1 MARSRTP
8 KFDASEVITNEI
20 IRIIERGV
28 LPWRKPWTAGGSSRP
43 LRVGGEPYQGVNN
56 FLLTMR
62 TVMAGHSSPFWMT
75 LPQANA
81 LDAKVRKSEKSAVVV
96 YYGQSRK
103 DAGGEDDHGD
113 NDDRSE
119 EARIFRFQ
127 KSYRVF
133 NACQIE
139 GLPDSFFPD
148 PEPMPEHPP
157 SDPIPHTQA
166 FFDAIDITT
175 VFTGTEAYYLPPVD
189 KVYMPSITRFHDPRN
204 FYGVWAHELA
214 HATKAP
220 HRLNRDFGFSKF
232 GNTSYA
238 RGDRRGIDL
247 GVFGAGA
254 WLHGPYARD
263 ECCLPAQL
271 VARSSVGQ
279 RCDLPPRRGCA
290 ACLRLPDRHIGDGQG
305 REQRRGRL
313 TTGRTEMPMSRKEPK
328 TLRVACFNDGRRK
341 IITFK
346 RGAYWWS
353 PSEGAYPLS
362 AALESIKEQGGW
374 IETIP
379 NPNYRP
385 KGLFG

>member
-1 MARSRTP
+1 MAHSRTP
-8 KFDASEVITNEI
+8 KFDACAVITNEI

-81 LDAKVRKSEKSAVVV
+81 LDAKVRKGEKSSVVV

-103 DAGGEDDHGD
+103 DAGDEHDRSDGDDH
-113 NDDRSE
+113 SE

-139 GLPDSFFPD
+139 GLPDSFYPD
-148 PEPMPEHPP
+148 PEPVPEHSP
-157 SDPIPHTQA
+157 SEPIPHMQA

-189 KVYMPSITRFHDPRN
+189 KVYMPSITRFQDPRN

-238 RGDRRGIDL
+238 REEIVAELTSVFL
-247 GVFGAGA
+247 GQTLGFTAHTLEMNAAYLHNWLRVLRSDKGAIFKHA
-254 WLHGPYARD
+254 AD
-263 ECCLPAQL
+263 AQRACDYL
-271 VARSSVGQ
+271 IARSEAG
-279 RCDLPPRRGCA
+279 RAGGRAKA
-290 ACLRLPDRHIGDGQG
+290 A
-305 REQRRGRL
+305 
-313 TTGRTEMPMSRKEPK
+313 
-328 TLRVACFNDGRRK
+328 
-341 IITFK
+341 
-346 RGAYWWS
+346 
-353 PSEGAYPLS
+353 
-362 AALESIKEQGGW
+362 
-374 IETIP
+374 
-379 NPNYRP
+379 
-385 KGLFG
+385 

>member
-8 KFDASEVITNEI
+8 KFDASEAITNEI

-62 TVMAGHSSPFWMT
+62 TMMAGHSSPFWMT

-81 LDAKVRKSEKSAVVV
+81 LDAKVRKGEKSSVVV

-103 DAGGEDDHGD
+103 DTGGEDDRSDG
-113 NDDRSE
+113 DDRSE

-139 GLPDSFFPD
+139 GLPESFYPD
-148 PEPMPEHPP
+148 PAPAPENPP
-157 SDPIPHTQA
+157 SEPIPHMQA

-189 KVYMPSITRFHDPRN
+189 KVYMPSITRFQDPRN

-214 HATKAP
+214 HATKAR

-238 RGDRRGIDL
+238 REEIVAELTSVFL
-247 GVFGAGA
+247 GQTLGFTAHTLEMNA
-254 WLHGPYARD
+254 AYLHNW
-263 ECCLPAQL
+263 
-271 VARSSVGQ
+271 
-279 RCDLPPRRGCA
+279 
-290 ACLRLPDRHIGDGQG
+290 
-305 REQRRGRL
+305 
-313 TTGRTEMPMSRKEPK
+313 
-328 TLRVACFNDGRRK
+328 LRVLRSDKGAIFRHAADAQRACDYLIAKSEVGRAGR
-341 IITFK
+341 
-346 RGAYWWS
+346 
-353 PSEGAYPLS
+353 S
-362 AALESIKEQGGW
+362 AEAA
-374 IETIP
+374 
-379 NPNYRP
+379 
-385 KGLFG
+385 